1 MVWIWRRHT
10 RAGDAALKSTN
21 YYGTFIRIAENST
34 TQCAVVP
41 PQRGAKKPIHL
52 HHYDLID
59 QAPYTY
65 TQDDVLWLTH
75 VMHKAL
81 SPADATPARRA
92 EFFAKGQPCL
102 RTSALAKKYGWGFH
116 FDEQGRV
123 ALVPLGSVA
132 YERFAADSSLRQLA
146 AMRSSRRG

>member
-1 MVWIWRRHT
+1 M
-10 RAGDAALKSTN
+10 KSTN
-21 YYGTFIRIAENST
+21 YYTTFIRVAEDSAA
-34 TQCAVVP
+34 QSAVVP
-41 PQRGAKKPIHL
+41 PPRGAKKPIHL
-52 HHYDLID
+52 LHYELIA
-59 QAPYTY
+59 QAPYTH

-75 VMHKAL
+75 VMHKELTA
-81 SPADATPARRA
+81 ADATPAHRE

-123 ALVPLGSVA
+123 ALVPLGSTD
-132 YERFAADSSLRQLA
+132 YERLVADSSVRQLK